1 MNDNLKQILQ
11 KWEDICNKHGT
22 VITVTGNVL
31 ALVAGVYFKSKAISK
46 INLNIVAKNLPITK

>member
-1 MNDNLKQILQ
+1 MNNNLKEILK

-22 VITVTGNVL
+22 VITVTGQVL
-31 ALVAGVYFKSKAISK
+31 ALVAGVYFKSRAISK

>member
-1 MNDNLKQILQ
+1 MNNNLKQVLQ

-22 VITVTGNVL
+22 VITVTGQVL
-31 ALVAGVYFKSKAISK
+31 ALVAGVYFKSRAVSK